1 MADLFVVEEAVME
14 KLLGMDPGQFI
25 LGTGIGFLIGYGLVA
40 LVKFV
45 KGK

>member
-1 MADLFVVEEAVME
+1 MKE
-14 KLLGMDPGQFI
+14 LLGMDVGQFI
-25 LGTGIGFLIGYGLVA
+25 IALGIGFLIGYGLVA